1 MRFRSTC
8 NSSDASLL
16 LGFNYPGGTAR
27 VVKVHDE
34 RAVDGG
40 AMRDGSMCR
49 TTGYTYDVKYIIG
62 GGERR
67 VDAQHIKSKVL
78 ASRQQLGEQ
87 RQEEQQRKKEER
99 ARAEAEARQLEEQRA
114 ERKRRARA
122 ELANRR
128 AAKAKRVPSLKRVKV
143 DICGIDGADLSVKTD
158 HASRGDGHVSDNEDD
173 CTLEGPQSNFD
184 PEHAAK
190 LRWLRDILLNRV
202 PRSEAP
208 DEINVND
215 IHTTVADCTDKP
227 EAISQAQ
234 NYREATAELLHEL
247 ERANFIMLVED
258 TVFLV

>member
-1 MRFRSTC
+1 
-8 NSSDASLL
+8 
-16 LGFNYPGGTAR
+16 
-27 VVKVHDE
+27 
-34 RAVDGG
+34 
-40 AMRDGSMCR
+40 MRDGSTSR
-49 TTGYTYDVKYIIG
+49 TTGFTYDVKYIIG

-99 ARAEAEARQLEEQRA
+99 ARAEAEARQLEEERA

-128 AAKAKRVPSLKRVKV
+128 AAKAKRVPSLKRQKAT
-143 DICGIDGADLSVKTD
+143 CGIDGADPSVKTEQITP
-158 HASRGDGHVSDNEDD
+158 GDEQVGDNEDYCIVD
-173 CTLEGPQSNFD
+173 EPQCHVD
-184 PEHAAK
+184 PERATS
-190 LRWLRDILLNRV
+190 LRWLRDVLLNRV

-208 DEINVND
+208 DEISVND
-215 IHTTVADCTDKP
+215 ILKTVADCTDKP
-227 EAISQAQ
+227 EAMSQDQ
-234 NYREATAELLHEL
+234 NYHEATITLLHEL